1 MIVHR
6 MKLFTEEHQDDC
18 QTKSKL
24 PLEIKNK

>member
-1 MIVHR
+1 